1 MNGMKL
7 LFTDGEWQE
16 VLVGNNLEDGR
27 VPIVF
32 DLRVD
37 DTIQFY
43 LTIEEV
49 EELCNSLMK
58 HIEQFKQEEIHMN
71 DKHEF
76 QVGDL
81 VRLK

>member
-58 HIEQFKQEEIHMN
+58 HIEQFK
-71 DKHEF
+71 
-76 QVGDL
+76 
-81 VRLK
+81 

>member
-16 VLVGNNLEDGR
+16 VFVSENPKDDNLS
-27 VPIVF
+27 IVF
-32 DLRVD
+32 NLKID
-37 DTIQFY
+37 DSIQFY

-58 HIEQFKQEEIHMN
+58 HIEQFK
-71 DKHEF
+71 
-76 QVGDL
+76 
-81 VRLK
+81 